1 MRKVAVTCVFELTY
15 NDSVTDEDINLDV
28 EYMYVNQQRLI
39 NEYDDSF
46 TIVEI
51 ENLYD

>member
-28 EYMYVNQQRLI
+28 EYMYVNQHRLVADY
-39 NEYDDSF
+39 NDTF